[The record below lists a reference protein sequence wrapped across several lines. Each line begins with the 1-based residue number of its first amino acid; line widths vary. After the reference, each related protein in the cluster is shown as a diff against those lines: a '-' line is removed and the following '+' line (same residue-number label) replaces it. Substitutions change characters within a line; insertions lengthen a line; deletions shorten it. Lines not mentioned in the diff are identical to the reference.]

1 MKKIYILVFLTSLTL
16 LEAKAQQEVMFSQ
29 YFVNDMIYNPAIS
42 GSKTYNQFTIQSR
55 KQWVGFE
62 GSPLSAN
69 ISYHGSLNNR
79 SAMGGYLEYDQTFP
93 SSQSNLQVNY
103 AYHVPLNIEDV
114 HLSFGVGAKLM
125 YYNLDFDLEDLPP
138 GDDPAYSAKS
148 YESFSGD
155 ASSGVYLYSN
165 NFYIGYSILN
175 MIESSFNKEVGNGF
189 SRNIE
194 ERIYYGLAG
203 YKIRIDRDWHIE
215 PSILLRNLD
224 DGDPEYN
231 FSTRVF
237 YSDQIWSGI
246 SIRSNSSIAFSIG
259 TNADKNQIAYSFD
272 YYFGEIQSYQNGTH
286 EITMSFKLPN
296 YNK

>member
-1 MKKIYILVFLTSLTL
+1 
-16 LEAKAQQEVMFSQ
+16 
-29 YFVNDMIYNPAIS
+29 
-42 GSKTYNQFTIQSR
+42 
-55 KQWVGFE
+55 
-62 GSPLSAN
+62 
-69 ISYHGSLNNR
+69 
-79 SAMGGYLEYDQTFP
+79 
-93 SSQSNLQVNY
+93 
-103 AYHVPLNIEDV
+103 
-114 HLSFGVGAKLM
+114 
-125 YYNLDFDLEDLPP
+125 
-138 GDDPAYSAKS
+138 
-148 YESFSGD
+148 
-155 ASSGVYLYSN
+155 
-165 NFYIGYSILN
+165 

-203 YKIRIDRDWHIE
+203 YRIRIDRDWHIE